1 MLNHPHER
9 VTCERGACSNSRSSP
24 VRTGLYLSPSAFTR
38 RCPRLAHFKHPV
50 LLRALCVSAVN
61 SPVFGGDFADAVVS
75 YQPAP
80 GQFINNPLF
89 NDPSRALGPPVGG
102 GTISADNTKLV
113 SLGGFGGSIVLRFFQ
128 PVLDDPCN
136 PFGLDFIVFG
146 NAVWVSGNPNRR
158 FAEGTIIEIARD
170 ANANGIADDPWFVI
184 PGSHIANTPP
194 SATPVNA
201 AQSQSWDDTATT
213 PTPPAN
219 IAWYPSAM
227 FYPGRPSIYSTSTFR
242 LPALFETQVLQNP
255 NGSAATRE
263 GVWGYADCSPTLLLG
278 DTNADNVV
286 DAPALAAAEFYTV
299 PDNPFAVGVTPGSG
313 GGDAFDI
320 AWAVDPVSGAPA
332 NLGVFDFIRISTGVS
347 FVAGVLGE
355 ISSEVS
361 AVSDAR
367 PRELFFDVNSD
378 ASTNAEDAY
387 AWESL
392 AAGANPAA
400 DLDGDG
406 TIGARDRALLL
417 RCIRRAE
424 RGDISTP

>member
-1 MLNHPHER
+1 M
-9 VTCERGACSNSRSSP
+9 NS
-24 VRTGLYLSPSAFTR
+24 SA
-38 RCPRLAHFKHPV
+38 LA
-50 LLRALCVSAVN
+50 
-61 SPVFGGDFADAVVS
+61 GDFADAVVS

-89 NDPSRALGPPVGG
+89 NHPSRALGPPIGG

-113 SLGGFGGSIVLRFFQ
+113 SLGGFGGSIVLRFSQ

-158 FAEGTIIEIARD
+158 FAEGAVIEIARD
-170 ANANGIADDPWFVI
+170 VNANGIADDPWFVI
-184 PGSHIANTPP
+184 PGSHITSTPP
-194 SATPVNA
+194 SVTPVSA
-201 AQSQSWDDTATT
+201 LQSQPWDDAAAT

-227 FYPGRPSIYSTSTFR
+227 FYPGRPSSYATTTFR

-255 NGSAATRE
+255 NSPGATRE

-278 DTNADNVV
+278 DTNADNII
-286 DAPALAAAEFYTV
+286 DSSSLGASEFYTV
-299 PDNPFAVGVTPGSG
+299 ADNPFAVGVTPGSG
-313 GGDAFDI
+313 GGDAFDV
-320 AWAVDPVSGAPA
+320 AWAVDPVNGAA
-332 NLGVFDFIRISTGVS
+332 AHLGAFDFIRISNGVN
-347 FVAGVLGE
+347 FIAGVLGE
-355 ISSEVS
+355 ISSEVG

-367 PRELFFDVNSD
+367 PQESFFDLNND
-378 ASTNAEDAY
+378 AATDTEDVY

-392 AAGANPAA
+392 AAGANAAA

-406 TIGARDRALLL
+406 TIAPRDRALLL
-417 RCIRRAE
+417 RCVRRAE
-424 RGDISTP
+424 TGDISTP